1 MARKKSIKTNNS
13 ITITSSDTITFIQY
27 ISVNYSFT
35 EVLKDY
41 LTDNIKILS
50 AVKKDDLGPTTI
62 KLDSDFNLTRYFLP
76 CY

>member
-50 AVKKDDLGPTTI
+50 AVKNDDLGPTTI
-62 KLDSDFNLTRYFLP
+62 KLDSNFNLTRYFF
-76 CY
+76 